1 MNLREQVQ
9 KESVEELL
17 IYENGDQIKLYI
29 KYNE

>member
-1 MNLREQVQ
+1 MSLREQVQ